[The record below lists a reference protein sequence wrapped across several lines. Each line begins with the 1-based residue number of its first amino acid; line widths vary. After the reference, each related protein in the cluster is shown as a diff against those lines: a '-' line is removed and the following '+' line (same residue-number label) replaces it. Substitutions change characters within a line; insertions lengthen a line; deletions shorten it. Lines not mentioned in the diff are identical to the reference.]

1 MNVFGFGPYLSL
13 ALKYR
18 FTLRFFINYF
28 QVQSYFNWLKTLFK
42 IEIRVW
48 KAKSM
53 NNMKRK
59 VNLNEMHLKEI
70 EWKSWFDKQ
79 DR

>member
-1 MNVFGFGPYLSL
+1 MDDN
-13 ALKYR
+13 
-18 FTLRFFINYF
+18 F
-28 QVQSYFNWLKTLFK
+28 QVQSYLNWLKTLFK
-42 IEIRVW
+42 IEIHVW

-53 NNMKRK
+53 NNMKSE